1 MSTTTQGEIQT
12 SRLVR
17 ARVAFRHWR
26 WRRPFWAGLFT
37 TLAGLP
43 IVYFPYATVTIA
55 DLTIRMATT
64 AGAGSLVIGV
74 LLIVLGQT
82 MWFQPHSR
90 IFAGVAS
97 IMLVLVSLVV
107 SNVGGFLLGY
117 LLGLIGG
124 GMSIAWAPG
133 EPAQEHEPGAAPGAA
148 APGTRPAGPPAA
160 TVPPRTR
167 NAAPDPAPVPAA
179 PATTTP
185 EAAPGTGSALAGF
198 AGRVTERGTDP
209 EKGESRAE

>member
-1 MSTTTQGEIQT
+1 MSTTTQEENRT
-12 SRLVR
+12 SRLTR

-64 AGAGSLVIGV
+64 AGAGSLVIGA

-90 IFAGVAS
+90 IFSGVAS

-107 SNVGGFLLGY
+107 SNVGGFGMGY

-133 EPAQEHEPGAAPGAA
+133 EPVADSPADPAPDTGADRPASGTTAAAPAPAAPG
-148 APGTRPAGPPAA
+148 
-160 TVPPRTR
+160 
-167 NAAPDPAPVPAA
+167 PVPGV
-179 PATTTP
+179 PGP
-185 EAAPGTGSALAGF
+185 EPVSGTGSALAGF
-198 AGRVTERGTDP
+198 AGGSTERGIDP
-209 EKGESRAE
+209 EKEKDRVE

>member
-1 MSTTTQGEIQT
+1 MSTTTQEENRT
-12 SRLVR
+12 SRLAR

-64 AGAGSLVIGV
+64 AGAGSLVIGA

-90 IFAGVAS
+90 IFSGVAS

-107 SNVGGFLLGY
+107 SNVGGFGMGF

-133 EPAQEHEPGAAPGAA
+133 EPVTDSPADPVPDAGPVAVSGTPPAPAPAVAGPGPVPGVPGAVPG
-148 APGTRPAGPPAA
+148 R
-160 TVPPRTR
+160 VS
-167 NAAPDPAPVPAA
+167 
-179 PATTTP
+179 
-185 EAAPGTGSALAGF
+185 GTGSALAGF
-198 AGRVTERGTDP
+198 AGGSTERGSDP
-209 EKGESRAE
+209 EKEKDRVE